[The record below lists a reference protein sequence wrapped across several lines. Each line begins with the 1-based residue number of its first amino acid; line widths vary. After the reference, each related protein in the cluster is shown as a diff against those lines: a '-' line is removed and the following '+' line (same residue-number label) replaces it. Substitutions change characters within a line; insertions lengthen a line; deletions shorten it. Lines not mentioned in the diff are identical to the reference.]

1 MSKVLYIKANPKS
14 DQDSITFRMS
24 ESFIKS
30 YKEVNPNDEI
40 ITLDLYEEGIKFLDG
55 QMIADMF
62 SGKETIMLK
71 YAKQFAEV
79 NKYVIAAPMWNL
91 ALPAILK
98 AYFDYVTMV
107 GVTFKYTEQGPV
119 GLLANQNKKAVY
131 VVARGGEYTEGP
143 AQEYELG
150 DRYLRTIM
158 GFMGITDFTTVATE
172 LTNVLQGEDLKNSIN
187 ASIEKAKED
196 AKNF

>member
-14 DQDSITFRMS
+14 DQDSITFKMS

-40 ITLDLYEEGIKFLDG
+40 ITVDLYEEGIKFLDG
-55 QMIADMF
+55 QMLADMF
-62 SGKETIMLK
+62 SGKETIMIK
-71 YAKQFAEV
+71 YAKQFAEAD
-79 NKYVIAAPMWNL
+79 KYVIASPMWNL
-91 ALPAILK
+91 GLPAILK

-119 GLLANQNKKAVY
+119 GLLENKKAIHI
-131 VVARGGEYTEGP
+131 VARGGKYSEGP
-143 AQEYELG
+143 AQAYELG

-172 LTNVLQGEDLKNSIN
+172 LTNVLQGEVLENSIN
-187 ASIEKAKED
+187 SSIEVAKES